1 MSPVVRHVGAPDTGA
16 LFVSRVPVRHF
27 ALSVVLTVV
36 WSAAAFAYSCPP
48 DRIDETVRVAYV
60 HDGDTVALADGR
72 KLRIVGINTPE
83 LGFKGA
89 SPEAFATEARDAL
102 RAQLAS
108 RREIGLRFDQQQ
120 KDRYGRVLAHVFLEN
135 GVSLTAQLL
144 EQGYGSALAVP
155 PNLWNADC
163 YRAAEREART
173 RRRGIWVLPAY
184 QHTDAAVVD
193 LDASGY
199 KILQGRVSRWVARGG
214 ATALYLDG
222 NVVLR
227 VHDADAGY
235 FEPGFF
241 QRGPGYWQGR
251 EIEFRGW
258 LHRYK
263 DHLYMRIRHP
273 AALTILE

>member
-1 MSPVVRHVGAPDTGA
+1 MSPVVRHVRAPGTGA
-16 LFVSRVPVRHF
+16 LFVSRVLVRHF
-27 ALSVVLTVV
+27 VLPVLLTVV
-36 WSAAAFAYSCPP
+36 WSAAGFAYSCPP
-48 DRIDETVRVAYV
+48 DRIDETVQVAYV
-60 HDGDTVALADGR
+60 NDGDTVALADGR

-83 LGFKGA
+83 LGFTGA

-102 RAQLAS
+102 WALLAS

-144 EQGYGSALAVP
+144 EQGYGSALTVL
-155 PNLWNADC
+155 PNLWNAEC

-173 RRRGIWVLPAY
+173 RQRGIWVLPAY
-184 QHTDAAVVD
+184 QHTDAAAVD

-199 KILQGRVSRWVARGG
+199 KILQGRVSRWVVRGG
-214 ATALYLDG
+214 ATYLYLDG
-222 NVVLR
+222 KVVLR
-227 VHDADAGY
+227 IHGDDAGY
-235 FEPGFF
+235 FDPRIF
-241 QRGPGYWQGR
+241 QRGSGYCQGR
-251 EIEFRGW
+251 KIEVRGW